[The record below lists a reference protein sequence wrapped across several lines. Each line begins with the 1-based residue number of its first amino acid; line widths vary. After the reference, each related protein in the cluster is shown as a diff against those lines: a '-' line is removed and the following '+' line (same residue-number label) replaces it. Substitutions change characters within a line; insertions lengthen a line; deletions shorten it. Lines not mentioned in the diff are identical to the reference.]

1 MASATFCTFPHK
13 QVWRVLAFCV
23 AVTWRSIHAVQMS
36 QPHSV
41 QTVQSTRM
49 DYEDENYVS
58 LWDGGEV
65 LAAEPTNEMQVPTV
79 QSTVRYDRLTQAI
92 GLFNTGTNLLE
103 RLLELNFPEIGRH
116 TRFWKHSNLKYSWE
130 FEDSSAKISEVQSIS
145 NYSAIAMIRN
155 PFSWFA
161 SMLKAP
167 YELQFCLGQNFKP
180 KFTVRKDWLTH
191 KCWMP
196 CPTTARSPLIPA
208 SNESRQHCGNRHAKT
223 LSSIV
228 EVWNEWNRAYMAA
241 TQYGFDRILVIRY
254 EDLVMHPTKVL
265 ARIAKYLKVP
275 MPAMP
280 KIPEDPAKTHGNPV
294 DRDEALRKIRN
305 SEFMASFE
313 TKDVFWACSRLDKIL
328 LERYG
333 YASSCRGV

>member
-1 MASATFCTFPHK
+1 MASTTLVMFPRK
-13 QVWRVLAFCV
+13 QAWRVLAFCV
-23 AVTWRSIHAVQMS
+23 VTWRSIHAVQMS

-41 QTVQSTRM
+41 QPMQFASTES
-49 DYEDENYVS
+49 DGANYIS

-65 LAAEPTNEMQVPTV
+65 FAAETTNTRQVPTV
-79 QSTVRYDRLTQAI
+79 RSIGRQNATQAI
-92 GLFNTGTNLLE
+92 GLYNTGTNLLDS
-103 RLLELNFPEIGRH
+103 LLELNFPGFERH
-116 TRFWKHSNLKYSWE
+116 TKIWKHSNLKYNWE
-130 FEDSSAKISEVQSIS
+130 FKDSSAKVIDVQSNY

-167 YELQFCLGQNFKP
+167 YDLQFCLGQNFKP

-191 KCWMP
+191 KCFMP
-196 CPTTARSPLIPA
+196 CPTTGIRTPVQS
-208 SNESRQHCGNRHAKT
+208 SNETRQHCGNRHAKT